1 MRGGGTRVFGID
13 EVPESNR
20 VGYPGALAAVGA
32 KRWVRRLADHAGL
45 SLFGVNLVRVE
56 PGGQSSW
63 RHAHSRQDEL
73 LIVQSGELVLLTD
86 AGERVLRA
94 GDVAGFPAG
103 SGDAHCVVNRSAE
116 DAVFLVVGDRTPGD
130 EVTYPEVDLHA
141 TLGPDGRY
149 RFTRKDG
156 TPY

>member
-1 MRGGGTRVFGID
+1 MRATGTTVFAID
-13 EVPESNR
+13 AVSESNR
-20 VGYPGALAAVGA
+20 TGYPPALAHGSA

-45 SLFGVNLVRVE
+45 SLFGVNLVRIE

-63 RHAHSRQDEL
+63 RHWHSRQDEL
-73 LIVQSGELVLLTD
+73 MIVQSGELVPLAD
-86 AGERVLRA
+86 AGERVLRP

-103 SGDAHCVVNRSAE
+103 SGDAHCVVNRNAM
-116 DAVFLVVGDRTPGD
+116 DAVFLVIGDRTPGD

-141 TLGPDGRY
+141 TTGPDGRY

>member
-1 MRGGGTRVFGID
+1 MSGGGTRVFATD

-20 VGYPGALAAVGA
+20 TGYPGPLAAVSA

-73 LIVQSGELVLLTD
+73 MIMQSGELVLLTD

-103 SGDAHCVVNRSAE
+103 SGDAHCVVNRTDR
-116 DAVFLVVGDRTPGD
+116 DAVYLVIGDRTAGD

-141 TLGPDGRY
+141 TMGADGRY

-156 TPY
+156 SSY